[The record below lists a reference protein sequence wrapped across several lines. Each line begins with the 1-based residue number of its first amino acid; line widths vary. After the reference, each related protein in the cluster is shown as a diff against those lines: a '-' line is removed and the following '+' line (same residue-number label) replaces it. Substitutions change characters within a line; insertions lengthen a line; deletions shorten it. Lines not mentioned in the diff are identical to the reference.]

1 MVRSGRRK
9 PRAELTAAELEAE
22 RAKGMCAPSAK
33 RLPVP
38 AERPMLAAPQRRAR
52 HACIRAGS
60 PPSALM
66 PRARCVQGAILAQP
80 SKEEGSSGGCAWPRH
95 RGRARARGAR
105 AQAPGRRRAAA
116 GGAAARGPAV
126 AAPRRANRAAARP
139 RPLSS
144 VSERTAAADAHSS
157 GLASITL
164 RLQRAIEQAEAAA
177 AQRACPSFAA
187 RPHPQPRARAGGLLP
202 APLPRRRSTAP
213 APPQALPGDARLA
226 RGRPRRRAR
235 HRP

>member
-1 MVRSGRRK
+1 VRAVGQA
-9 PRAELTAAELEAE
+9 P
-22 RAKGMCAPSAK
+22 PSAPCL
-33 RLPVP
+33 RHHACGT